1 MIIISGYQKHLRL
14 KKLPPLNFCVGGESR
29 SQDSVIQRFEFT
41 IELSWKTLRKYL
53 ENEGIVD
60 INSPKQTVRSGFE
73 NGILEN
79 GKIWIE
85 MLNDRNITSHIYDQE
100 IADKIY
106 GNITEKYIDEIKILC
121 EKLEKKEI
129 E

>member
-1 MIIISGYQKHLRL
+1 M
-14 KKLPPLNFCVGGESR
+14 
-29 SQDSVIQRFEFT
+29 
-41 IELSWKTLRKYL
+41 
-53 ENEGIVD
+53 
-60 INSPKQTVRSGFE
+60 RSGFE

>member
-1 MIIISGYQKHLRL
+1 
-14 KKLPPLNFCVGGESR
+14 
-29 SQDSVIQRFEFT
+29 
-41 IELSWKTLRKYL
+41 
-53 ENEGIVD
+53 
-60 INSPKQTVRSGFE
+60 
-73 NGILEN
+73 
-79 GKIWIE
+79 

-129 E
+129 EW